1 MREDLRRG
9 GLEHLARRIT
19 GVRGRPPAAGLE
31 RAVDL
36 LYAIVSFHTFDDAAG
51 PDRPLSAVAP
61 DVIRLARA
69 ALGVT
74 DTLSLPGVAREAYRL
89 VPHGPRGPGPT
100 GRMAGC

>member
-1 MREDLRRG
+1 MGTHYLLLAQVQLQASLHDLRRG

-36 LYAIVSFHTFDDAAG
+36 LYAIDSFHTFDDAAG

-74 DTLSLPGVAREAYRL
+74 D
-89 VPHGPRGPGPT
+89 
-100 GRMAGC
+100 